1 MMGSYLVMIGILMII
16 SGFFLIFTASFD
28 GSGKSNRGD
37 EHTSIPYGDDF
48 KTSFQG
54 RNNEVRGGGIIM
66 LGPIP
71 VIIGSD
77 AKSTRTLVILAIFLG
92 VLYFLIFM

>member
-1 MMGSYLVMIGILMII
+1 MIGSYLVIIGILMII
-16 SGFFLIFTASFD
+16 SGFFLIFAASFYGGANLD
-28 GSGKSNRGD
+28 RVD
-37 EHTSIPYGDDF
+37 EHSPILSDNNSE
-48 KTSFQG
+48 TSFQG

-71 VIIGSD
+71 IIIGSD
-77 AKSTRTLVILAIFLG
+77 AKSTRTLVILAIVLS